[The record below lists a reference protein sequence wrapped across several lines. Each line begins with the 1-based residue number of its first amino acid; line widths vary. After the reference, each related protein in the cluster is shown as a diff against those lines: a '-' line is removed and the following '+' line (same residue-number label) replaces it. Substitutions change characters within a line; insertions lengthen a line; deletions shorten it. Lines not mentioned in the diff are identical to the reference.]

1 MVSENSNNILLFDN
15 YGEYLHLTR
24 PLSAY
29 QKTKLFDSLPT
40 NVKKDLMESYE
51 KDNWKDL
58 IETNNLDQKIDFIK
72 QHFNKDIIDI
82 RIKINSGEK
91 VRVKKVFW
99 TFVEQELSSISEPRK
114 NYLVGGISHRND
126 PFDSKWI
133 ILEKRSNNE

>member
-1 MVSENSNNILLFDN
+1 MVSENSNNILLFNN

-29 QKTKLFDSLPT
+29 QKTKLFDSLPV
-40 NVKKDLMESYE
+40 NIKKELMYSYE
-51 KDNWKDL
+51 KDNWRDL
-58 IETNNLDQKIDFIK
+58 IDANNLDQKIDFIK
-72 QHFNKDIIDI
+72 KHFNKDIIDI

-99 TFVEQELSSISEPRK
+99 TFVEQELSSISQSRK
-114 NYLVGGISHRND
+114 SYLIGGVSHKVD

-133 ILEKRSNNE
+133 ILEKKES